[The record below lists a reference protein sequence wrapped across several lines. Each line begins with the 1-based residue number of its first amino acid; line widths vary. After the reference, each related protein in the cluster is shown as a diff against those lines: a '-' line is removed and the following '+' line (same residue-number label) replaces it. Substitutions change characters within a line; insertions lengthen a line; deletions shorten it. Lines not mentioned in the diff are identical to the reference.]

1 MTSNVRYDE
10 NLCVMASHV
19 RNSERGAVL
28 YDCIVLN
35 NGVVTTYTKKDPA
48 RTIYAFLALQ
58 FSPQMLVYFSCT
70 LYKIWPFTTRQ
81 IVFMFCTTGIRL
93 FNA

>member
-70 LYKIWPFTTRQ
+70 LYMAFYHQADCFYVLHSRYTLI
-81 IVFMFCTTGIRL
+81 
-93 FNA
+93 